1 LDFITKTLDTVLS
14 NNYLAVKYNKGN
26 ADAGRATLG
35 AALMLKAYMQLVAA
49 SPLHNSA
56 TYPGGADP
64 NKLVTFGN
72 YDVNRWATRQ
82 ERQLRLVKI
91 VWLSDERTS

>member
-1 LDFITKTLDTVLS
+1 MDTILT
-14 NNYLAVKYNKGN
+14 NKYLAVKYNKGN

-56 TYPGGADP
+56 TYPAGADP

-72 YDVNRWATRQ
+72 ADPARWAAAAASF
-82 ERQLRLVKI
+82 KN
-91 VWLSDERTS
+91 S